1 MVRAAEANISQGV
14 SLLQILRRAEQHGR
28 GDNSVRAKTGPA
40 AKIGCPP
47 VRPATQRGGHAARCR
62 EPWSGGA
69 AERDLFTLCPE
80 QDAHA
85 FLTVAHADWAILTEP
100 SASTGTQRA
109 VRGRSQASTKS

>member
-47 VRPATQRGGHAARCR
+47 VRPATHEAGTLRG
-62 EPWSGGA
+62 
-69 AERDLFTLCPE
+69 
-80 QDAHA
+80 
-85 FLTVAHADWAILTEP
+85 VASRGQVALQ
-100 SASTGTQRA
+100 SATYS
-109 VRGRSQASTKS
+109 RSVPNKMPMLS